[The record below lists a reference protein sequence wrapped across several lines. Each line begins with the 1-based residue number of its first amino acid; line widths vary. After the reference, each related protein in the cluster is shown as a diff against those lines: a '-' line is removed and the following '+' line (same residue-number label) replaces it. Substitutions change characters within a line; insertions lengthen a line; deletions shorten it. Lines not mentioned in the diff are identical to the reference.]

1 MELTTFHYF
10 VINIAHTFAPY
21 CFRYVCN
28 ISNTSYTDLF
38 NLSSFSVVTTTA
50 GPLEIIEPALPYIP
64 PAIPPTV
71 AALAPPT
78 LPMFP
83 PQGVVQPGA
92 IAQGGG
98 ALPASVAVKTS
109 F

>member
-1 MELTTFHYF
+1 M
-10 VINIAHTFAPY
+10 P
-21 CFRYVCN
+21 
-28 ISNTSYTDLF
+28 
-38 NLSSFSVVTTTA
+38 FSVVTTTA
-50 GPLEIIEPALPYIP
+50 GPLEIFEPALPYIP

-109 F
+109 S